1 MQFARLNGVVIHH
14 QVIGAAPDRP
24 TIVFANSLGTDFRI
38 WRDVIVRMVGD
49 FGIHALRQ
57 TRSRPVRDRRR
68 PITMDDHINDLIA
81 LLDHFETRNVIVCG
95 LSVGA

>member
-38 WRDVIVRMVGD
+38 WRDVIVRLVGD
-49 FGIHALRQ
+49 FGILH
-57 TRSRPVRDRRR
+57 V
-68 PITMDDHINDLIA
+68 
-81 LLDHFETRNVIVCG
+81 
-95 LSVGA
+95 